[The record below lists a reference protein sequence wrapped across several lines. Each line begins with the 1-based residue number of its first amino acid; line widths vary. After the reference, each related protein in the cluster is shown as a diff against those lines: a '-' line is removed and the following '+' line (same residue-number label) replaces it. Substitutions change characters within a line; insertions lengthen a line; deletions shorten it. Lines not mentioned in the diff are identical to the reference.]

1 MTKHY
6 FRRRH
11 RMAAWRLAAL
21 VLACVAASAPPW
33 PACADES
40 EEAAGAQA
48 VASHFVLVTHD
59 GRTVTDDD
67 FHGKHLIVF
76 FGYTSCPDVCPTS
89 LQKLAVAMGLLGP
102 LADKV
107 QPLFVTLDP
116 ERDTPA
122 VLNDYVSSFGHRII
136 GLTGSREMIDRMAK
150 AYRVKHER
158 IEGASP
164 GEYSIDHTAALFHI
178 APDGSYAGRFSAA
191 MDAEQIA
198 DAMRKSLATN

>member
-1 MTKHY
+1 MIKHY
-6 FRRRH
+6 IRRRH
-11 RMAAWRLAAL
+11 RIAAWRLAAL
-21 VLACVAASAPPW
+21 ALAGLAASTPLW
-33 PACADES
+33 PAIAAES
-40 EEAAGAQA
+40 EDAAAAQA
-48 VASHFVLVTHD
+48 VAGHFVLVTHD

-76 FGYTSCPDVCPTS
+76 FGYTNCPDVCPTS

-122 VLNDYVSSFGHRII
+122 VLNGYVAAFGHGII

-158 IEGASP
+158 VAGAGP

-178 APDGSYAGRFSAA
+178 APDGSYVGRFSAA

-198 DAMRKSLATN
+198 DAMRKALATN